1 MFLVSLM
8 LESDGSSKVADPQH
22 KDILSKDELQ
32 EQRALYFAI
41 LKPETAWKFSSH
53 SDAFVR
59 RAIYKVLAAIL
70 AKDLEDYL
78 DLSTISKFV
87 LQKSLEIDQ
96 AGSSHDYV
104 TTLVHLT
111 AKIPALWT
119 ELYSGSGK
127 KSAHNRLCELLQ
139 KGSQGAPSE
148 FWNRVTS
155 LLELVP
161 MSVIQLDHN
170 EQNGTSGL
178 TWTVV
183 QALHDGFSRKSELRT
198 SVNEGWRTYLAVV
211 ERLRSSQN
219 STEAQEQLLSNSIIP
234 IINQYVRPD
243 SEAVKWSLGPSNG
256 EEICATAV
264 EMVWS
269 HMGDAFVRLWC
280 DLSSSIVRDLQISLP
295 EQSKN
300 YRESQDSISTEVRR
314 WYSLKQLILSRGHCE
329 KILPLFNETTMGELE
344 SAINLLK
351 ARKGKSYSAASVL
364 ESAVYFLSGMIR
376 VHERAMDVLLDFSR
390 TDLPLLLLSPS
401 SSHIVRFLNGI
412 SALADTQKIYEES
425 VQAVTEAPDS
435 EAKREVLRNLVS
447 SRFFGESGM
456 SSRLFNV
463 VKGSLQRSM
472 GSREDDWTLMIEAFA
487 NPAAPDDLKND
498 LLLTMIE
505 GLSMESQAEAALR
518 GLDIVFRK
526 NRRALQTSRSTF
538 SDSDF
543 LSKLLFLS
551 DSSNETI
558 RSDAKRLYETVQALC
573 SQDDAVR
580 TRTSMIDVLKKGV
593 DTADSASIS

>member
-1 MFLVSLM
+1 MFLVSPM
-8 LESDGSSKVADPQH
+8 LEIDCSSKAADLQH
-22 KDILSKDELQ
+22 KDILSGDELQ
-32 EQRALYFAI
+32 EQRALYLAI
-41 LKPETAWKFSSH
+41 LKPETTWKFSSH

-59 RAIYKVLAAIL
+59 RAIYKVLAAVL
-70 AKDLEDYL
+70 GKDLEDYL
-78 DLSTISKFV
+78 DLPTISKLV
-87 LQKSLEIDQ
+87 LQESLKIDQ

-104 TTLVHLT
+104 TILVHLT
-111 AKIPALWT
+111 TKIPALWT
-119 ELYSGSGK
+119 EFYSGSGK

-139 KGSQGAPSE
+139 KGSQGAPSG

-170 EQNGTSGL
+170 ERNGTSGL
-178 TWTVV
+178 SWTVV

-219 STEAQEQLLSNSIIP
+219 SIEAQKQLLRNFIIP
-234 IINQYVRPD
+234 IINQYVKPD
-243 SEAVKWSLGPSNG
+243 SEAVKWSLGSSDG
-256 EEICATAV
+256 EDLCATAV
-264 EMVWS
+264 EMVWI

-280 DLSSSIVRDLQISLP
+280 DLSASIVRDLQISLP
-295 EQSKN
+295 EQSEN

-329 KILPLFNETTMGELE
+329 NILPLFSETTMGELE

-364 ESAVYFLSGMIR
+364 ESAVYFLSEMIR
-376 VHERAMDVLLDFSR
+376 VHERAMDVLLHFSR
-390 TDLPLLLLSPS
+390 TDVPLLLLSPS
-401 SSHIVRFLNGI
+401 SSNLVRFLNGI

-425 VQAVTEAPDS
+425 VQAVIEAPES

-447 SRFFGESGM
+447 SQSFGESGI

-463 VKGSLQRSM
+463 VKESLQRSM
-472 GSREDDWTLMIEAFA
+472 GSHEDDWTLVIEAFT
-487 NPAAPDDLKND
+487 NPATPDDLKND

-505 GLSMESQAEAALR
+505 GLSIESQAEAGLQ
-518 GLDIVFRK
+518 GLDVVFRN
-526 NRRALQTSRSTF
+526 NRRALQSYRSTL
-538 SDSDF
+538 SDSDL

-551 DSSNETI
+551 DSSNESI

-573 SQDDAVR
+573 SQDDAIR
-580 TRTSMIDVLKKGV
+580 IRTSMIDVLKKGV
-593 DTADSASIS
+593 DTANSASIS